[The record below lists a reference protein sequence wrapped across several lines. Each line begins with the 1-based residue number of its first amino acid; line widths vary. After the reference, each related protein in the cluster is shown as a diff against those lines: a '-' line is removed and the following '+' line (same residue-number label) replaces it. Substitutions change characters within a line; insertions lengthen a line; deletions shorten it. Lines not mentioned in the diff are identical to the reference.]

1 MKLITGSLLAAASL
15 LVAGPASADLSI
27 VGEYDNNTYVYTER
41 ATVTCTS
48 CDGLLSTIADGG
60 AVVEGVDPGADDANG
75 FSGTQAHLF
84 VLASS
89 SGANELAFVET
100 ATGLDF
106 DLSPQIDGG
115 GGDLVFSTD
124 AEWILI
130 KVGQE
135 PNYALIHNTD
145 GLQEFSF
152 DALAGQ
158 GAGLSHYVLF
168 GQTTTVPEPG
178 ILALLGVGLA
188 LVGFTRRRKIA

>member
-41 ATVTCTS
+41 GTLDCAS
-48 CDGLLSTIADGG
+48 CDGLLSTFADGDP
-60 AVVEGVDPGADDANG
+60 VIEGVEPNASDADG
-75 FSGTQAHLF
+75 FSSTQAHLF
-84 VLASS
+84 TLANSNPEGETEFVNDVL
-89 SGANELAFVET
+89 GTNFD
-100 ATGLDF
+100 TGT
-106 DLSPQIDGG
+106 QIPGG

-130 KVGQE
+130 KIGFSPE
-135 PNYALIHNTD
+135 YALIHNTD
-145 GLQEFSF
+145 GLQEFSWEG
-152 DALAGQ
+152 GQ
-158 GAGLSHYVLF
+158 GGGLSHYLLF
-168 GQTTTVPEPG
+168 GGTTTVPEPG